1 MRSLQ
6 TYNENSRGNIKTL
19 LLDSKQH
26 LVLQSTDLIQNINNL
41 TTGVGIAQ
49 DISLGEVAVRREDH
63 NIENHRDNPEE
74 ILQCARVRCLEEI

>member
-1 MRSLQ
+1 MVYHQ
-6 TYNENSRGNIKTL
+6 TYYENFRSDVEAL
-19 LLDSKQH
+19 LLNPEEH

-74 ILQCARVRCLEEI
+74 VLQCARVRCLEEI